1 MSEIVQVLDSELQ
14 VREWNGE
21 RVVTLADI
29 DRVHGRPSGTAG
41 RNFREHRERLVE
53 GEDYIHISEAD
64 EIRRLG
70 FARAQGGL
78 PGEMILITESG
89 YLMVVKSFTDDLAW
103 KVQREL
109 VSAYFRPRNDLA
121 AFEAIISD
129 PTKVVEIIGAYASKQ
144 LELEEKIEEQAP
156 AVEFANRVQEAEG
169 EMSVREA
176 AKVLQVGERW
186 LFQWLLERKQ
196 VSRPRN
202 SNEQGYIAQYA
213 ALRAKRLIQRVQEY
227 RSDDGRLRITHSVRV
242 TPKGLRWV
250 SDELA
255 KELEEAEA

>member
-14 VREWNGE
+14 VREVGGQ
-21 RVVTLADI
+21 RVVTLADS
-29 DRVHGRPSGTAG
+29 DRVHGRVGGTA
-41 RNFREHRERLVE
+41 RNTFNRDKDRFVE
-53 GEDYIHISEAD
+53 GRHYFVRNTYEAAEMGITAPQGITLISE
-64 EIRRLG
+64 R
-70 FARAQGGL
+70 
-78 PGEMILITESG
+78 G
-89 YLMVVKSFTDDLAW
+89 YLLLVKTFGDDLAW
-103 KVQREL
+103 EVQEAL
-109 VSAYFRPRNDLA
+109 VDAYFRPRGDAELTFEEILA
-121 AFEAIISD
+121 D
-129 PTKVVEIIGAYASKQ
+129 PTKMLALVGEMTRKR